1 MLQRHI
7 LSLLL
12 AGFLFVLA
20 GCETLAPRVAGED
33 TAAWDARR
41 ERLLEMHEWSLEGR
55 IAIRTADDGQSA
67 NLSWEQEGDH
77 FEAQLFGPFGAGNTR
92 IIGTA
97 EELLLQTADG
107 DELHTRNP
115 ERDLY
120 WELGWTVP
128 LEQMPYWVRGLPG
141 PGRAEKVVVDGA
153 GRLQSLRQGQWSL
166 EIPQYVEREGGE
178 IMPRKVTLQRE
189 NVRIRLIIDHWK
201 LPSDEAVATGEQ
213 VPER

>member
-1 MLQRHI
+1 MLRRHI
-7 LSLLL
+7 LSFLLPGIL
-12 AGFLFVLA
+12 LVLA

-41 ERLLEMHEWSLEGR
+41 ERLQAMEKWSLEGR

-77 FEAQLFGPFGAGNTR
+77 FQAQLFGPFGAGNTR

-107 DELHTRNP
+107 DELYTRNP

-141 PGRAEKVVVDGA
+141 PGKAENVEIDGA
-153 GRLQSLRQGQWSL
+153 GRLQSLRQGQWTL
-166 EIPQYVEREGGE
+166 EIPQYIESEGGE
-178 IMPRKVTLQRE
+178 IMPRKVTLQRKD
-189 NVRIRLIIDHWK
+189 VRIRLIIDEWN
-201 LPSDEAVATGEQ
+201 LPSDETAAMVEPAARQ
-213 VPER
+213 